1 MKRYIK
7 SSRLSHDVDE
17 YQEWIDYD
25 MKHYGRI
32 SKQTMDDIKK
42 AGFTV
47 TRDQYGDYEVTA
59 AEDIKCSQSP
69 SDFYKVSK
77 NTWGTTDLK
86 YAIKLN
92 KNNKYEVYKQTS
104 NAPDYDFL
112 TTKLYFDTLEE
123 AEDYI
128 LQNFYG
134 ADIESAKNIKCSHL
148 SHDFDEYQKWID
160 YDMKRYGRVS
170 AETRRKIRD
179 AGFTITRDQY
189 GDYEVTAC
197 DDIKADTVKKG
208 NKWVNRGDTGKEH
221 GEFDTKKEADAQ
233 RRAMYAGGWQG
244 GK

>member
-32 SKQTMDDIKK
+32 SKETRDEIKK

-59 AEDIKCSQSP
+59 AT
-69 SDFYKVSK
+69 KV
-77 NTWGTTDLK
+77 
-86 YAIKLN
+86 
-92 KNNKYEVYKQTS
+92 
-104 NAPDYDFL
+104 
-112 TTKLYFDTLEE
+112 E
-123 AEDYI
+123 ASE
-128 LQNFYG
+128 
-134 ADIESAKNIKCSHL
+134 L
-148 SHDFDEYQKWID
+148 SHDFDEYQKWVD

-179 AGFTITRDQY
+179 AGFTVTRDQY

-197 DDIKADTVKKG
+197 DDITADTVKKG
-208 NKWVNRGDTGKEH
+208 NKWVNRGDTGEEH
-221 GEFDTKKEADAQ
+221 GEFKTKKEADAQ
-233 RRAMYAGGWQG
+233 RKAMFAKGL
-244 GK
+244 KR